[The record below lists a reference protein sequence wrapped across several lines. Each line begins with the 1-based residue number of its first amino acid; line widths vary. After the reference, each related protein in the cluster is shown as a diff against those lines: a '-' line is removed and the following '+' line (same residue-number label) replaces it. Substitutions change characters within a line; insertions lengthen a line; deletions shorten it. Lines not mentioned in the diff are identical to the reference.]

1 MYVYEKM
8 YTDVTVIWRKGQAM
22 KEHTKV
28 PEQMDED
35 AEKKADQKAAED
47 AEFDAQLEELM
58 QADTTEKKKKNR
70 KFSIK
75 GISSAW
81 KKWSKKRKIL
91 TVAGMATVAFLGIRS
106 MSGGE
111 NMAPMVMTTPI
122 VRGDIEEALSV
133 SGPVSGT
140 DSVDV
145 VSNLHAEVLEIQVK
159 EGDKVAKDQV
169 LAVIDSTDIQKE
181 VEIAQNAYD
190 LAVSTLQEQQIAA
203 ENGYAKAQQDYQAA
217 KTAFDRTNVLF
228 QAGSV
233 SQLDWETAKN
243 AMEDAQR
250 QLRTFTLKE
259 GKPVA
264 NESYSL
270 QVKNAAFELEK
281 KQTALENTVIK
292 SPIDGTVV
300 RVNAKVGRFADTIED
315 DKAMFS
321 IENLET
327 LEMKIP
333 ISEYSIGK
341 VSVGQEVEISADILN
356 GETVQG
362 QVTAISPTG
371 EEKGGGSTERVIP
384 TTIRINDK
392 NTDLIAGITAKAKI
406 KIREAKDTLIVPVSS
421 LIQNEDGTSIAA
433 VENNVIRMIPVDT
446 GVESDIQIEV
456 LLPEGETL
464 AEGAQIVTGQT
475 AGLMDGMQVTA
486 VPAV

>member
-1 MYVYEKM
+1 
-8 YTDVTVIWRKGQAM
+8 M
-22 KEHTKV
+22 KENTKV
-28 PEQMDED
+28 SGQMDE
-35 AEKKADQKAAED
+35 EQ
-47 AEFDAQLEELM
+47 EFDAQLEELM
-58 QADTTEKKKKNR
+58 HTDSTETKKKKR
-70 KFSIK
+70 KLSLK
-75 GISSAW
+75 GFRSSW
-81 KKWSKKRKIL
+81 KTWSKKRKIL
-91 TVAGMATVAFLGIRS
+91 TAAGVAAVVLLGVKS
-106 MSGGE
+106 MLGGGS
-111 NMAPMVMTTPI
+111 MPQMVMTSPVT
-122 VRGDIEEALSV
+122 RGNIEEALSV

-159 EGDKVAKDQV
+159 EGDKVEKDQV
-169 LAVIDSTDIQKE
+169 LAVVDSTDIQKE
-181 VEIAQNAYD
+181 VDIAQNAYD

-203 ENGYAKAQQDYQAA
+203 ENGYAKAQQDFQAA

-228 QAGSV
+228 QSGSV
-233 SQLDWETAKN
+233 SQLEWETAKN
-243 AMEDAQR
+243 AMDDAER
-250 QLRTFTLKE
+250 QLRTFTLKD
-259 GKPVA
+259 GRPVA

-270 QVKNAAFELEK
+270 QVQNAAFELEK

-292 SPIDGTVV
+292 SPIAGTVV

-341 VSVGQEVEISADILN
+341 VSVGQEAEISADILN

-384 TTIRINDK
+384 TTIRIEDK
-392 NTDLIAGITAKAKI
+392 NTRLIAGITAKAKI
-406 KIREAKDTLIVPVSS
+406 RIREASDTLIVPISA
-421 LIQNEDGTSIAA
+421 LIQQGDGTYVAA
-433 VENNVIRMIPVDT
+433 VENNMIRMVPVET
-446 GVESDIQIEV
+446 GVESDIQVEV
-456 LLPEGETL
+456 ILPEGETL
-464 AEGAQIVTGQT
+464 TEGTQVVTGQV
-475 AGLMDGMQVTA
+475 AGLTDGMQVTA

>member
-1 MYVYEKM
+1 
-8 YTDVTVIWRKGQAM
+8 M
-22 KEHTKV
+22 KENTKV
-28 PEQMDED
+28 PGQMDE
-35 AEKKADQKAAED
+35 EQ
-47 AEFDAQLEELM
+47 EFDAQLEELM
-58 QADTTEKKKKNR
+58 HTDSTETKKKKR
-70 KFSIK
+70 KLSLK
-75 GISSAW
+75 GFRSSW
-81 KKWSKKRKIL
+81 KTWSKKRKIL
-91 TVAGMATVAFLGIRS
+91 TAAGVAAVVLLGVKS
-106 MSGGE
+106 MLGGGS
-111 NMAPMVMTTPI
+111 MPQMVMTSPVT
-122 VRGDIEEALSV
+122 RGNIEEALSV

-159 EGDKVAKDQV
+159 EGDKVEKDQV
-169 LAVIDSTDIQKE
+169 LAVVDSTDIQKE
-181 VEIAQNAYD
+181 VDIAQNAYD

-203 ENGYAKAQQDYQAA
+203 ENGYAKAQQDFQAA

-228 QAGSV
+228 QSGSV
-233 SQLDWETAKN
+233 SQLEWETAKN
-243 AMEDAQR
+243 VMDDAER
-250 QLRTFTLKE
+250 QLRTFTLKD
-259 GKPVA
+259 GRPVA

-270 QVKNAAFELEK
+270 QVQNAAFELEK

-292 SPIDGTVV
+292 SPIAGTVV

-341 VSVGQEVEISADILN
+341 VSVGQEAEISADILN

-384 TTIRINDK
+384 TTIRIEDK
-392 NTDLIAGITAKAKI
+392 NTRLIAGITAKAKI
-406 KIREAKDTLIVPVSS
+406 RIREASDTLIVPISA
-421 LIQNEDGTSIAA
+421 LIQQGDGTYVAA
-433 VENNVIRMIPVDT
+433 IENNMIRMVPVET
-446 GVESDIQIEV
+446 GVESDIQVEV
-456 LLPEGETL
+456 ILPEGETL
-464 AEGAQIVTGQT
+464 TEGTQVVTGQV
-475 AGLMDGMQVTA
+475 AGLTDGMQVTA

>member
-1 MYVYEKM
+1 
-8 YTDVTVIWRKGQAM
+8 M
-22 KEHTKV
+22 KENTKV
-28 PEQMDED
+28 PGQMDE
-35 AEKKADQKAAED
+35 EQ
-47 AEFDAQLEELM
+47 EFDAQLEELM
-58 QADTTEKKKKNR
+58 HTDSTETKKKKR
-70 KFSIK
+70 KLSLK
-75 GISSAW
+75 GFRSSW
-81 KKWSKKRKIL
+81 KTWSKKRKIL
-91 TVAGMATVAFLGIRS
+91 TAAGVAAVVLLGVKS
-106 MSGGE
+106 MLGGGS
-111 NMAPMVMTTPI
+111 MPQMVMTSPVT
-122 VRGDIEEALSV
+122 RGNIEEALSV

-159 EGDKVAKDQV
+159 EGDKVEKDQV
-169 LAVIDSTDIQKE
+169 LAVVDSTDIQKE
-181 VEIAQNAYD
+181 VDIAQNAYD

-203 ENGYAKAQQDYQAA
+203 ENGYAKAQQDFQAA

-228 QAGSV
+228 QSGSV
-233 SQLDWETAKN
+233 SQLEWETAKN
-243 AMEDAQR
+243 AMDDAER
-250 QLRTFTLKE
+250 QLRTFTLKD
-259 GKPVA
+259 GRPMA

-270 QVKNAAFELEK
+270 QVQNAAFELEK

-292 SPIDGTVV
+292 SPIAGTVV

-341 VSVGQEVEISADILN
+341 VSVGQEAEISADILN

-384 TTIRINDK
+384 TTIRIEDK
-392 NTDLIAGITAKAKI
+392 NTRLIAGITAKAKI
-406 KIREAKDTLIVPVSS
+406 RIREASDTLIVPISA
-421 LIQNEDGTSIAA
+421 LIQQGDGTYVAA
-433 VENNVIRMIPVDT
+433 VENNMIRMVPVET
-446 GVESDIQIEV
+446 GVESDIQVEV
-456 LLPEGETL
+456 ILPEGETL
-464 AEGAQIVTGQT
+464 TEGTQVVTGQV
-475 AGLMDGMQVTA
+475 AGLTDGMQVTA

>member
-1 MYVYEKM
+1 
-8 YTDVTVIWRKGQAM
+8 M
-22 KEHTKV
+22 KENTKV
-28 PEQMDED
+28 PGQMDE
-35 AEKKADQKAAED
+35 EQ
-47 AEFDAQLEELM
+47 EFDAQLEELM
-58 QADTTEKKKKNR
+58 HTDSTETKKKKR
-70 KFSIK
+70 KLSLK
-75 GISSAW
+75 GFRSSW
-81 KKWSKKRKIL
+81 KTWSKKRKIL
-91 TVAGMATVAFLGIRS
+91 AAAGVAAVVLLGVKS
-106 MSGGE
+106 MLGGGS
-111 NMAPMVMTTPI
+111 MPQMVMTSPVT
-122 VRGDIEEALSV
+122 RGNIEEALSV

-159 EGDKVAKDQV
+159 EGDKVEKDQV
-169 LAVIDSTDIQKE
+169 LAVVDSTDIQKE
-181 VEIAQNAYD
+181 VDIAQNAYD

-203 ENGYAKAQQDYQAA
+203 ENGYAKAQQDFQAA

-228 QAGSV
+228 QSGSV
-233 SQLDWETAKN
+233 SQLEWETAKN
-243 AMEDAQR
+243 VMDDAER
-250 QLRTFTLKE
+250 QLRTFTLKD
-259 GKPVA
+259 GRPVA

-270 QVKNAAFELEK
+270 QVQNAAFELEK

-292 SPIDGTVV
+292 SPIAGTVV

-341 VSVGQEVEISADILN
+341 VSVGQEAEISADILN

-384 TTIRINDK
+384 TTIRIEDK
-392 NTDLIAGITAKAKI
+392 NTRLIAGITAKAKI
-406 KIREAKDTLIVPVSS
+406 RIREASDTLIVPISA
-421 LIQNEDGTSIAA
+421 LIQQGDGTYVAA
-433 VENNVIRMIPVDT
+433 VENNMIRMVPVET
-446 GVESDIQIEV
+446 GVESDIQVEV
-456 LLPEGETL
+456 ILPEGETL
-464 AEGAQIVTGQT
+464 TEGTQVVTGQV
-475 AGLMDGMQVTA
+475 AGLTDGMQVTA

>member
-1 MYVYEKM
+1 
-8 YTDVTVIWRKGQAM
+8 M
-22 KEHTKV
+22 KENTKV
-28 PEQMDED
+28 PGQMNEEQ
-35 AEKKADQKAAED
+35 
-47 AEFDAQLEELM
+47 EFDAQLEELM
-58 QADTTEKKKKNR
+58 HTDSTETKKKKR
-70 KFSIK
+70 KLSLK
-75 GISSAW
+75 GFRSSW
-81 KKWSKKRKIL
+81 KTWSKKRKIL
-91 TVAGMATVAFLGIRS
+91 TAAGVAAVVLLGVKS
-106 MSGGE
+106 MLGGGS
-111 NMAPMVMTTPI
+111 MPQMVMTSPVT
-122 VRGDIEEALSV
+122 RGNIEEALSV

-159 EGDKVAKDQV
+159 EGDKVEKDQV
-169 LAVIDSTDIQKE
+169 LAVVDSTDIQKE
-181 VEIAQNAYD
+181 VDIAQNAYD

-203 ENGYAKAQQDYQAA
+203 ENGYAKAQQDFQAA

-228 QAGSV
+228 QSGSV
-233 SQLDWETAKN
+233 SQLEWETAKN
-243 AMEDAQR
+243 VMDDAER
-250 QLRTFTLKE
+250 QLRTFTLKD
-259 GKPVA
+259 GRPVA

-270 QVKNAAFELEK
+270 QVQNAAFELEK

-292 SPIDGTVV
+292 SPIAGTVV

-341 VSVGQEVEISADILN
+341 VSVGQEAEISADILN

-384 TTIRINDK
+384 TTIRIEDK
-392 NTDLIAGITAKAKI
+392 NTRLIAGITAKAKI
-406 KIREAKDTLIVPVSS
+406 RIREASDTLIVPISA
-421 LIQNEDGTSIAA
+421 LIQQGDGTYVAA
-433 VENNVIRMIPVDT
+433 VENNMIRMVPVET
-446 GVESDIQIEV
+446 GVESDIQVEV
-456 LLPEGETL
+456 ILPEGETL
-464 AEGAQIVTGQT
+464 TEGTQVVTGQV
-475 AGLMDGMQVTA
+475 AGLTDGMQVTA

>member
-1 MYVYEKM
+1 
-8 YTDVTVIWRKGQAM
+8 M
-22 KEHTKV
+22 KENTKV
-28 PEQMDED
+28 PGQMDE
-35 AEKKADQKAAED
+35 EQ
-47 AEFDAQLEELM
+47 EFDAQLEELM
-58 QADTTEKKKKNR
+58 HTDSTETKKKKR
-70 KFSIK
+70 KLSLK
-75 GISSAW
+75 GFRSSW
-81 KKWSKKRKIL
+81 KTWSKKRKIL
-91 TVAGMATVAFLGIRS
+91 TAAGVAAVVLLGVKS
-106 MSGGE
+106 MLGGGS
-111 NMAPMVMTTPI
+111 MPQMVMTSPVT
-122 VRGDIEEALSV
+122 RGNIEEALSV

-159 EGDKVAKDQV
+159 EGDKVEKDQV
-169 LAVIDSTDIQKE
+169 LAVVDSTDIQKE
-181 VEIAQNAYD
+181 VDIAQNAYD

-203 ENGYAKAQQDYQAA
+203 ENGYAKAQQDFQAA

-228 QAGSV
+228 QSGSV
-233 SQLDWETAKN
+233 SQLEWETAKN
-243 AMEDAQR
+243 AMDDAER
-250 QLRTFTLKE
+250 QLRTFTLKD
-259 GKPVA
+259 GRPMA

-270 QVKNAAFELEK
+270 QVQNAAFELEK

-292 SPIDGTVV
+292 SPITGTVV

-341 VSVGQEVEISADILN
+341 VSVGQEAEISADILN

-384 TTIRINDK
+384 TTIRIEDK
-392 NTDLIAGITAKAKI
+392 NTRLIAGITAKAKI
-406 KIREAKDTLIVPVSS
+406 RIREASDTLIVPISA
-421 LIQNEDGTSIAA
+421 LIQQGDGTYVAA
-433 VENNVIRMIPVDT
+433 IENNMIRMVPVET
-446 GVESDIQIEV
+446 GVESDIQVEV
-456 LLPEGETL
+456 ILPEGETL
-464 AEGAQIVTGQT
+464 TEGTQVVTGQV
-475 AGLMDGMQVTA
+475 AGLTDGMQVTA

>member
-1 MYVYEKM
+1 
-8 YTDVTVIWRKGQAM
+8 M
-22 KEHTKV
+22 KENTKV
-28 PEQMDED
+28 SGQMDE
-35 AEKKADQKAAED
+35 EQ
-47 AEFDAQLEELM
+47 EFDAQLEELM
-58 QADTTEKKKKNR
+58 HTDSTETKKKKR
-70 KFSIK
+70 KLSLK
-75 GISSAW
+75 GFRSSW
-81 KKWSKKRKIL
+81 KTWSKKRKLL
-91 TVAGMATVAFLGIRS
+91 TAAGVAAVVLLGVKS
-106 MSGGE
+106 MLGGGS
-111 NMAPMVMTTPI
+111 MPQMVMTSPVT
-122 VRGDIEEALSV
+122 RGNIEEALSV

-159 EGDKVAKDQV
+159 EGDKVEKDQV
-169 LAVIDSTDIQKE
+169 LAVVDSTDIQKE
-181 VEIAQNAYD
+181 VDIAQNAYD

-203 ENGYAKAQQDYQAA
+203 ENGYAKAQQDFQAA

-228 QAGSV
+228 QSGSV
-233 SQLDWETAKN
+233 SQLEWETAKN
-243 AMEDAQR
+243 AMDDAER
-250 QLRTFTLKE
+250 QLRTFTLKD
-259 GKPVA
+259 GRPMA

-270 QVKNAAFELEK
+270 QVQNAAFELEK

-292 SPIDGTVV
+292 SPITGTVV

-341 VSVGQEVEISADILN
+341 VSVGQEAEISADILN

-384 TTIRINDK
+384 TTIRIEDK
-392 NTDLIAGITAKAKI
+392 NTRLIAGITAKAKI
-406 KIREAKDTLIVPVSS
+406 RIREASDTLIVPISA
-421 LIQNEDGTSIAA
+421 LIQQGDGTYVAA
-433 VENNVIRMIPVDT
+433 IENNMIRMVPVET
-446 GVESDIQIEV
+446 GVESDIQVEV
-456 LLPEGETL
+456 ILPEGETL
-464 AEGAQIVTGQT
+464 TEGTQVVTGQV
-475 AGLMDGMQVTA
+475 AGLTDGMQVTA

>member
-1 MYVYEKM
+1 
-8 YTDVTVIWRKGQAM
+8 M
-22 KEHTKV
+22 KENTKV
-28 PEQMDED
+28 PGQMDE
-35 AEKKADQKAAED
+35 EQ
-47 AEFDAQLEELM
+47 EFDAQLEELM
-58 QADTTEKKKKNR
+58 HTDSTETKKKKR
-70 KFSIK
+70 KLSLK
-75 GISSAW
+75 GFRSSW
-81 KKWSKKRKIL
+81 KTWSKKRKIL
-91 TVAGMATVAFLGIRS
+91 TAAGVAAVVLLGVKS
-106 MSGGE
+106 MLGGGS
-111 NMAPMVMTTPI
+111 MPQMVMTSPVT
-122 VRGDIEEALSV
+122 RGNIEEALSV

-159 EGDKVAKDQV
+159 EGDKVEKDQV
-169 LAVIDSTDIQKE
+169 LAVVDSTDIQKE
-181 VEIAQNAYD
+181 VDIAQNAYD

-203 ENGYAKAQQDYQAA
+203 ENGYAKAQQDFQAA

-228 QAGSV
+228 QSGSV
-233 SQLDWETAKN
+233 SQLEWETAKN
-243 AMEDAQR
+243 AMDDAER
-250 QLRTFTLKE
+250 QLRTFTLKD
-259 GKPVA
+259 GRPMA

-270 QVKNAAFELEK
+270 QVQNAAFELEK

-292 SPIDGTVV
+292 SPIAGTVV

-341 VSVGQEVEISADILN
+341 VSVGQEAEISADILN

-384 TTIRINDK
+384 TTIRIEDK
-392 NTDLIAGITAKAKI
+392 NTRLIAGITAKAKI
-406 KIREAKDTLIVPVSS
+406 RIREASDTLIVPISA
-421 LIQNEDGTSIAA
+421 LIQQGDGTYVAA
-433 VENNVIRMIPVDT
+433 IENNMIRMVPVET
-446 GVESDIQIEV
+446 GVESDIQVEV
-456 LLPEGETL
+456 ILPEGETL
-464 AEGAQIVTGQT
+464 TEGTQVVTGQV
-475 AGLMDGMQVTA
+475 AGLTDGMQVTA

>member
-1 MYVYEKM
+1 
-8 YTDVTVIWRKGQAM
+8 M
-22 KEHTKV
+22 KENTKV
-28 PEQMDED
+28 SGQMDE
-35 AEKKADQKAAED
+35 EQ
-47 AEFDAQLEELM
+47 EFDAQLEELM
-58 QADTTEKKKKNR
+58 HTDSTETKKKKR
-70 KFSIK
+70 KLSLK
-75 GISSAW
+75 GFRSSW
-81 KKWSKKRKIL
+81 KTWSKKRKIL
-91 TVAGMATVAFLGIRS
+91 TAAGVAAVVLLGVKS
-106 MSGGE
+106 MLGGGS
-111 NMAPMVMTTPI
+111 MPQMVMTSPVT
-122 VRGDIEEALSV
+122 RGNIEEALSV

-159 EGDKVAKDQV
+159 EGDKVEKDQV
-169 LAVIDSTDIQKE
+169 LAVVDSTDIQKE
-181 VEIAQNAYD
+181 VDIAQNAYD

-203 ENGYAKAQQDYQAA
+203 ENGYAKAQQDFQAA

-228 QAGSV
+228 QSGSV
-233 SQLDWETAKN
+233 SQLEWETAKN
-243 AMEDAQR
+243 AMDDAER
-250 QLRTFTLKE
+250 QLRTFTLKD
-259 GKPVA
+259 GRPMA

-270 QVKNAAFELEK
+270 QVQNAAFELEK

-292 SPIDGTVV
+292 SPITGTVV

-341 VSVGQEVEISADILN
+341 VSVGQEAEISADILN

-384 TTIRINDK
+384 TTIRIEDK
-392 NTDLIAGITAKAKI
+392 NTRLIAGITAKAKI
-406 KIREAKDTLIVPVSS
+406 RIREASDTLIVPISA
-421 LIQNEDGTSIAA
+421 LIQQGDGTYVAA
-433 VENNVIRMIPVDT
+433 IENNMIRMVPVET
-446 GVESDIQIEV
+446 GVESDIQVEV
-456 LLPEGETL
+456 ILPEGETL
-464 AEGAQIVTGQT
+464 TEGTQVVTGQV
-475 AGLMDGMQVTA
+475 AGLTDGMQVTA

>member
-1 MYVYEKM
+1 
-8 YTDVTVIWRKGQAM
+8 M
-22 KEHTKV
+22 KENTKV
-28 PEQMDED
+28 PGQMDE
-35 AEKKADQKAAED
+35 EQ
-47 AEFDAQLEELM
+47 EFDAQLEELM
-58 QADTTEKKKKNR
+58 HTDSTETKKKKR
-70 KFSIK
+70 KLSLK
-75 GISSAW
+75 GFRSSW
-81 KKWSKKRKIL
+81 KTWSKKRKLL
-91 TVAGMATVAFLGIRS
+91 TAAGVAAVVLLGVKS
-106 MSGGE
+106 MLGGGS
-111 NMAPMVMTTPI
+111 MPQMVMTSPVT
-122 VRGDIEEALSV
+122 RGNIEEALSV

-159 EGDKVAKDQV
+159 EGDKVEKDQV
-169 LAVIDSTDIQKE
+169 LAVVDSTDIQKE
-181 VEIAQNAYD
+181 VDIAQNAYD

-203 ENGYAKAQQDYQAA
+203 ENGYAKAQQDFQAA

-228 QAGSV
+228 QSGSV
-233 SQLDWETAKN
+233 SQLEWETAKN
-243 AMEDAQR
+243 AMDDAER
-250 QLRTFTLKE
+250 QLRTFTLKD
-259 GKPVA
+259 GRPMA

-270 QVKNAAFELEK
+270 QVQNAAFELEK

-292 SPIDGTVV
+292 SPITGTVV

-341 VSVGQEVEISADILN
+341 VSVGQEAEISADILN

-384 TTIRINDK
+384 TTIRIEDK
-392 NTDLIAGITAKAKI
+392 NTRLIAGITAKAKI
-406 KIREAKDTLIVPVSS
+406 RIREASDTLIVPISA
-421 LIQNEDGTSIAA
+421 LIQQGDGTYVAA
-433 VENNVIRMIPVDT
+433 IENNMIRMVPVET
-446 GVESDIQIEV
+446 GVESDIQVEV
-456 LLPEGETL
+456 ILPEGETL
-464 AEGAQIVTGQT
+464 TEGTQVVTGQV
-475 AGLMDGMQVTA
+475 AGLTDGMQVTA

>member
-1 MYVYEKM
+1 M
-8 YTDVTVIWRKGQAM
+8 
-22 KEHTKV
+22 
-28 PEQMDED
+28 
-35 AEKKADQKAAED
+35 AAVV
-47 AEFDAQLEELM
+47 L
-58 QADTTEKKKKNR
+58 
-70 KFSIK
+70 
-75 GISSAW
+75 
-81 KKWSKKRKIL
+81 
-91 TVAGMATVAFLGIRS
+91 LGVKS
-106 MSGGE
+106 MLGGGS
-111 NMAPMVMTTPI
+111 MPQMVMTSPVT
-122 VRGDIEEALSV
+122 RGNIEEALSV

-159 EGDKVAKDQV
+159 EGDKVEKDQV
-169 LAVIDSTDIQKE
+169 LAVVDSTDIQKE
-181 VEIAQNAYD
+181 VDIAQNAYD

-203 ENGYAKAQQDYQAA
+203 ENGYAKAQQDFQAA

-228 QAGSV
+228 QSGSV
-233 SQLDWETAKN
+233 SQLEWETAKN
-243 AMEDAQR
+243 VMDDAER
-250 QLRTFTLKE
+250 QLRTFTLKD
-259 GKPVA
+259 GRPVA

-270 QVKNAAFELEK
+270 QVQNAAFELEK

-292 SPIDGTVV
+292 SPIAGTVV

-341 VSVGQEVEISADILN
+341 VSVGQEAEISADILN

-384 TTIRINDK
+384 TTIRIEDK
-392 NTDLIAGITAKAKI
+392 NTRLIAGITAKAKI
-406 KIREAKDTLIVPVSS
+406 RIREASDTLIVPISA
-421 LIQNEDGTSIAA
+421 LIQQGDGTYVAA
-433 VENNVIRMIPVDT
+433 VENNMIRMVPVET
-446 GVESDIQIEV
+446 GVESDIQVEV
-456 LLPEGETL
+456 ILPEGETL
-464 AEGAQIVTGQT
+464 TEGTQVVTGQV
-475 AGLMDGMQVTA
+475 AGLTDGMQVTA

>member
-1 MYVYEKM
+1 
-8 YTDVTVIWRKGQAM
+8 M
-22 KEHTKV
+22 KENTKV
-28 PEQMDED
+28 PGQMDE
-35 AEKKADQKAAED
+35 EQ
-47 AEFDAQLEELM
+47 EFDAQLEELM
-58 QADTTEKKKKNR
+58 HTDSTETKKKKR
-70 KFSIK
+70 KLSLK
-75 GISSAW
+75 GFRSSW
-81 KKWSKKRKIL
+81 KTWSKKRKLL
-91 TVAGMATVAFLGIRS
+91 TAAGVAAVVLLGVKSMLGGGSMPQMVITSPVA
-106 MSGGE
+106 
-111 NMAPMVMTTPI
+111 
-122 VRGDIEEALSV
+122 RGNIEEALSV

-159 EGDKVAKDQV
+159 EGDKVEKDQV
-169 LAVIDSTDIQKE
+169 LAVVDSTDIQKE
-181 VEIAQNAYD
+181 VDIAQNAYD

-203 ENGYAKAQQDYQAA
+203 ENGYAKAQQDFQAA

-228 QAGSV
+228 QSGSV
-233 SQLDWETAKN
+233 SQLEWETAKN
-243 AMEDAQR
+243 AMDDAER
-250 QLRTFTLKE
+250 QLRTFTLKD
-259 GKPVA
+259 GRPMA

-270 QVKNAAFELEK
+270 QVQNAAFELEK

-292 SPIDGTVV
+292 SPITGTVV

-341 VSVGQEVEISADILN
+341 VSVGQEAEISADILN

-384 TTIRINDK
+384 TTIRIEDK
-392 NTDLIAGITAKAKI
+392 NTRLIAGITAKAKI
-406 KIREAKDTLIVPVSS
+406 RIREASDTLIVPISA
-421 LIQNEDGTSIAA
+421 LIQQGDGTYVAA
-433 VENNVIRMIPVDT
+433 IENNMIRMVPVET
-446 GVESDIQIEV
+446 GVESDIQVEV
-456 LLPEGETL
+456 ILPEGETL
-464 AEGAQIVTGQT
+464 TEGTQVVTGQV
-475 AGLMDGMQVTA
+475 AGLTDGMQVTA

>member
-1 MYVYEKM
+1 
-8 YTDVTVIWRKGQAM
+8 M
-22 KEHTKV
+22 KENTKV
-28 PEQMDED
+28 PGQMDE
-35 AEKKADQKAAED
+35 EQ
-47 AEFDAQLEELM
+47 EFDAQLEELM
-58 QADTTEKKKKNR
+58 HTDSTETKKKKR
-70 KFSIK
+70 KLSLK
-75 GISSAW
+75 GFRSSW
-81 KKWSKKRKIL
+81 KTWSKKRKIL
-91 TVAGMATVAFLGIRS
+91 TAAGVAAVVLLGVKS
-106 MSGGE
+106 MLGGGS
-111 NMAPMVMTTPI
+111 MPQMVMTSSVT
-122 VRGDIEEALSV
+122 RGNIEEALSV

-159 EGDKVAKDQV
+159 EGDKVEKDQV
-169 LAVIDSTDIQKE
+169 LAVVDSTDIQKE
-181 VEIAQNAYD
+181 VDIAQNAYD

-203 ENGYAKAQQDYQAA
+203 ENGYAKAQQDFQAA

-228 QAGSV
+228 QSGSV
-233 SQLDWETAKN
+233 SQLEWETAKN
-243 AMEDAQR
+243 AMDDAER
-250 QLRTFTLKE
+250 QLRTFTLKD
-259 GKPVA
+259 GRPVA

-270 QVKNAAFELEK
+270 QVQNAAFELEK

-292 SPIDGTVV
+292 SPIAGTVV

-341 VSVGQEVEISADILN
+341 VSVGQEAEISADILN

-384 TTIRINDK
+384 TTIRIEDK
-392 NTDLIAGITAKAKI
+392 NTRLIAGITAKAKI
-406 KIREAKDTLIVPVSS
+406 RIREASDTLIVPISA
-421 LIQNEDGTSIAA
+421 LIQQGDGTYVAA
-433 VENNVIRMIPVDT
+433 VENNMIRMVPVET
-446 GVESDIQIEV
+446 GVESDIQVEV
-456 LLPEGETL
+456 ILPEGETL
-464 AEGAQIVTGQT
+464 TEGTQVVTGQV
-475 AGLMDGMQVTA
+475 AGLTDGMQVTA